1 MSSLRLLLG
10 LIPSTSK
17 IELAEKALIDE
28 FEKLKAF
35 MKSDLLEKYTALHD
49 RVNSSSFVQKRKEI

>member
-17 IELAEKALIDE
+17 IEQAAKALTDE
-28 FEKLKAF
+28 YEK
-35 MKSDLLEKYTALHD
+35 MKSFAGSELLDKYTRLKD
-49 RVNSSSFVQKRKEI
+49 LVNSSAFIQKKKE

>member
-17 IELAEKALIDE
+17 IEQAEKALIAE
-28 FEKLKAF
+28 YENLALFKIGSAGKIYKA
-35 MKSDLLEKYTALHD
+35 
-49 RVNSSSFVQKRKEI
+49 